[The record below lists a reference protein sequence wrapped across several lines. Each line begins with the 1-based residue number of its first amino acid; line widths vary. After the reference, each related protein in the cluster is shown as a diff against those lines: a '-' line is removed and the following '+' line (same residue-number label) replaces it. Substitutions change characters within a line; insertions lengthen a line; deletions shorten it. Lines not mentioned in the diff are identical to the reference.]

1 MRIFDELMKDSH
13 IKRAVLVEFGFG
25 DVSKKKVVDW
35 VKKQFPLQFADIK
48 KGIPT
53 SKVVGFSSGESEMM
67 TAKER
72 SDILDKAMGHFDS
85 MNGY

>member
-72 SDILDKAMGHFDS
+72 TDFLNRAMKN
-85 MNGY
+85 MML